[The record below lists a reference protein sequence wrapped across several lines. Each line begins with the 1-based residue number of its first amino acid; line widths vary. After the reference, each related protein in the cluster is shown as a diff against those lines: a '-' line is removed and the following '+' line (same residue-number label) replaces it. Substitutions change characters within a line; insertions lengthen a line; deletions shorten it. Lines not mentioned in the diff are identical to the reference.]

1 MSATVDR
8 SRRHEGTVAWVKA
21 KQLWRDQPL
30 ILFVEQNPLTIE
42 VLIDRAR
49 SNNVVVHVV
58 IVRFVE

>member
-1 MSATVDR
+1 
-8 SRRHEGTVAWVKA
+8 
-21 KQLWRDQPL
+21 
-30 ILFVEQNPLTIE
+30 VEQNPLTIE